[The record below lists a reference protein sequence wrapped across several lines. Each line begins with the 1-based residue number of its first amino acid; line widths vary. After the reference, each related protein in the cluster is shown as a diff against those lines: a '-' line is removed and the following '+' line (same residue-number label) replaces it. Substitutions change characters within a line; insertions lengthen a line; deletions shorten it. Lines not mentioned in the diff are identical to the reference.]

1 MAGFI
6 YQKVSG
12 EASWL
17 SVRGYQILK
26 FAGTSTLISF
36 EFPFSNLVDIL
47 LMTYLFRLLSH
58 SVQIPYAML
67 FFLFVSKVYLF
78 LLSQKTQLHIW
89 EQLTDGFALL

>member
-26 FAGTSTLISF
+26 FAGTSMISF

-47 LMTYLFRLLSH
+47 LMTYLF
-58 SVQIPYAML
+58 I
-67 FFLFVSKVYLF
+67 
-78 LLSQKTQLHIW
+78 
-89 EQLTDGFALL
+89 

>member
-1 MAGFI
+1 MFSRILSKHFVMNWYISLMAGFI

-26 FAGTSTLISF
+26 FAGTSMISF

-47 LMTYLFRLLSH
+47 LMTYLF
-58 SVQIPYAML
+58 I
-67 FFLFVSKVYLF
+67 
-78 LLSQKTQLHIW
+78 
-89 EQLTDGFALL
+89 